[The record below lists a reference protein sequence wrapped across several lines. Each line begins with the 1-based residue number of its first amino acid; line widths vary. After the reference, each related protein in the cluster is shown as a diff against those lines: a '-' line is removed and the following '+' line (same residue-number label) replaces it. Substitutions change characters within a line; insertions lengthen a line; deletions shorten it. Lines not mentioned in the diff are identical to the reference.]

1 MTGALRRDKKMIGWK
16 EKWQRAAVRREH
28 MHYLGL
34 LAGLFGL
41 DFLLKERVEAQK
53 PEEFPRD
60 LEGTGGKIRLYRNHN
75 QGFCFGF
82 LKEKAELV
90 RQIPIV
96 ITSAAAGILAWLLTH
111 KKSTL
116 PERLG
121 FTLITAGGL
130 SNLCDRLRK
139 GYVVD
144 YFSFQVKWLE
154 KVVFNLGDLFLFAGT
169 LFLAVGEL
177 LEGKNPKEGIRWPW
191 QKRHEEAE

>member
-1 MTGALRRDKKMIGWK
+1 
-16 EKWQRAAVRREH
+16 

-60 LEGTGGKIRLYRNHN
+60 LEGSGGKIRLYQNHN

-96 ITSAAAGILAWLLTH
+96 ITSAAAGILAWSLTH

-130 SNLCDRLRK
+130 SNLCDRLRR

-169 LFLAVGEL
+169 LLLAVGEL
-177 LEGKNPKEGIRWPW
+177 LEGRNPKGVIRWPW

>member
-1 MTGALRRDKKMIGWK
+1 
-16 EKWQRAAVRREH
+16 

-41 DFLLKERVEAQK
+41 DFLLKERIEAQS

-60 LEGTGGKIRLYRNHN
+60 LEGAGGKIRLYRNHN
-75 QGFCFGF
+75 HGFCFG
-82 LKEKAELV
+82 LLREKQEAV
-90 RQIPIV
+90 KQIPLV
-96 ITSAAAGILAWLLTH
+96 LTSAAAGILAWLLSH

-116 PERLG
+116 SERLG

-130 SNLCDRLRK
+130 SNLCDRLRR

-154 KVVFNLGDLFLFAGT
+154 KVVFNLGDLFLFAGS
-169 LFLAVGEL
+169 LLLAISEL
-177 LEGKNPKEGIRWPW
+177 PEGKETKGAIRWPW
-191 QKRHEEAE
+191 QKQHSEE